1 MSKYDRDYLEEA
13 KKLPTLLKEIQ
24 DIRNGIAEPLMTEKD
39 KAEEIKVNRI
49 FVVDQRFN
57 AAGAIIGILFLIL
70 FVTSIHGNYIFATS
84 EEEKIAINKF
94 EVNENAIDIIN
105 TISSNISDLTK
116 KEIVKREKDIEFE
129 IIYVETE
136 QLPKDEENV
145 LQEGTLGK
153 IEQNI
158 IMTYENEEL
167 ISENVLSESI
177 ILEPVEK
184 IIEIGTSEFLLN
196 NQVHIGDKMYT
207 TKELEF
213 YESNSNDEILGYIY
227 ENIDVIILS
236 EKEGWA
242 NVRVDGYEGFV
253 KSEFLTSEN
262 ITPEIVEKS
271 RIQRIKINLN
281 KDMNLNSPSGLS
293 KDDFVKVLSGNQED
307 TNKIFEQYA
316 EVFYE
321 VEQKYNINGIFL
333 AAMAIHESNWGT
345 STISVQKKNLFGYGS
360 YDESAYTSSYTFES
374 YEYGIELVAKV
385 LVKYYLNEEGTEIYD
400 NEIALATYYNGPTIS
415 GVNVRYAS
423 DPNWSTRIY
432 EIMHSLYEKL

>member
-49 FVVDQRFN
+49 FMVDQRFN

-94 EVNENAIDIIN
+94 EVNENSIDIIN

-236 EKEGWA
+236 EKDGWA
-242 NVRVDGYEGFV
+242 NIRVDGHEGFV

-271 RIQRIKINLN
+271 RIQRIKLNLN
-281 KDMNLNSPSGLS
+281 RDMKLNSPSGFS
-293 KDDFVKVLSGNQED
+293 KEDFVKVLSSNQED

>member
-333 AAMAIHESNWGT
+333 ASMAIHESNWGT

>member
-105 TISSNISDLTK
+105 IISSNISDLTK

-374 YEYGIELVAKV
+374 YEYGIELVAI
-385 LVKYYLNEEGTEIYD
+385 L
-400 NEIALATYYNGPTIS
+400 
-415 GVNVRYAS
+415 
-423 DPNWSTRIY
+423 
-432 EIMHSLYEKL
+432 

>member
-49 FVVDQRFN
+49 FMVDQRFN

-94 EVNENAIDIIN
+94 EVNENSIDIIN

-271 RIQRIKINLN
+271 RIQRIKLNLN
-281 KDMNLNSPSGLS
+281 RDMKLNSPSGFS
-293 KDDFVKVLSGNQED
+293 KEDFVKVLSSNQED
-307 TNKIFEQYA
+307 TNKIFERYA

-333 AAMAIHESNWGT
+333 ASMAIHESNWGT